1 MKKNKKDD
9 YDVNN
14 SMENS
19 NEESHKK
26 SKKNKKNKKEKIESK
41 SKNTNYNIL
50 DEIKKEDE
58 SNQKEKILEEVN
70 NTMIRDN
77 NKKQKKER
85 KKEIKKEEN
94 TEEEEEKE
102 KEKEKEKENNKE
114 KYKEKKE
121 SEKEKEKTKP
131 NKKSKKAN
139 NILSDT
145 FNEIANE
152 LNEQMNL
159 EIENIFEIN
168 KKFNYPK
175 DSPVFYI
182 RDDSSN
188 NDLYSYPLS
197 TLKIKDL
204 LKKKEI
210 KPFLVKVKLIDIFT
224 MKNYE
229 PFSFFDFNDILAKNW
244 SKNVEYSSIFLNE
257 YNNMYEKNMKNNIE
271 EKNKNLE
278 ISYNTNE
285 YIAFPK
291 KEKKLKFDDNKKVEK
306 NKKQEEK
313 NDMTLNFNISEIDK
327 KGFNDFSISIIKQL
341 EGVNLTK
348 KKMEKI
354 TSIIEEV
361 EEEQWTEIK
370 SKKKEKE
377 QEKKPDNY
385 IVGLNESRQIQESE
399 VNTNKKKNRKKKKK
413 QFVNFNNRF
422 AGLKVDLGSD
432 DDEEDEK

>member
-1 MKKNKKDD
+1 
-9 YDVNN
+9 
-14 SMENS
+14 MENS

-94 TEEEEEKE
+94 TEEEEKE

-224 MKNYE
+224 IKNYE
-229 PFSFFDFNDILAKNW
+229 PFSFFDFNVILAKNW

-327 KGFNDFSISIIKQL
+327 KVYNDFSISIIKQL

-399 VNTNKKKNRKKKKK
+399 VDTNKKKNRKKKKK